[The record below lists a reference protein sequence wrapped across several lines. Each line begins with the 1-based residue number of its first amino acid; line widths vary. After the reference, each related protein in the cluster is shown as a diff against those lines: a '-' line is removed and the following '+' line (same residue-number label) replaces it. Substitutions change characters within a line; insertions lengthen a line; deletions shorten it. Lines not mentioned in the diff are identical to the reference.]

1 MRIKKNGKVVKL
13 TESDLQRIVKR
24 VLKENEM
31 GEQINP
37 MLPILPIVEP
47 SKEEIVKECILK
59 NTTLEDLV
67 NIPASCIQMIVDEDI
82 TLGFDCMKEMDSNTV
97 QMIVSKIKPISKC
110 VMEKMGETKPNVKY

>member
-24 VLKENEM
+24 VLKENE
-31 GEQINP
+31 
-37 MLPILPIVEP
+37 IVEP
-47 SKEEIVKECILK
+47 SKEEIVKECILE
-59 NTTLEDLV
+59 NTTLKDLV
-67 NIPASCIQMIVDEDI
+67 NIPAPCIQMIVDEDI

>member
-1 MRIKKNGKVVKL
+1 MKIKKNGKVVKL

-24 VLKENEM
+24 VLKENE
-31 GEQINP
+31 
-37 MLPILPIVEP
+37 IVEP

-67 NIPASCIQMIVDEDI
+67 NIPAPCIQMIVDEDI

-97 QMIVSKIKPISKC
+97 QMIVSNIKPISKC
-110 VMEKMGETKPNVKY
+110 VMEKMGETKTNVKY